1 MYVIEAKLY
10 GRIEQYRIIEEMIRA
25 AQFIRNKMLRYWMD
39 GRGIG
44 KKDLMQYNTQLRH
57 KFEWCASLNSMACQA
72 SVERAW
78 FAISRFYANC
88 KNPALKKKG
97 YPNFKKNTRSV
108 EYKTSGWKLSE
119 DRRRITFTDKFGA
132 GTFRMRGGFDLNFY
146 RVEQI
151 KRVRIIRR
159 ADGYYVQFCIKHE
172 RTEPPQLTG
181 KRIGLD
187 VGLAHF
193 YTDSNGEKIENPRHL
208 RKSEKALRRA
218 QRRVSRK
225 KKGSKNRLKAIKR
238 LGRKHLK
245 VQRQR
250 KDFAVKLARCV
261 VTSNDVVVHEDLQVR
276 NLVKNHSLA
285 KSISDA
291 GWRQFLDWLG
301 YFGKVYGKTV
311 IAVSPQYTSQEC
323 SQCGRIAKKSLSQ
336 RTHICECGC
345 VLDRDENA
353 AINIL
358 RKGLS
363 TVGQT
368 GIHAWGHDNH
378 CQLGESLS
386 DKLCD

>member
-1 MYVIEAKLY
+1 MRLS
-10 GRIEQYRIIEEMIRA
+10 
-25 AQFIRNKMLRYWMD
+25 
-39 GRGIG
+39 
-44 KKDLMQYNTQLRH
+44 TQ
-57 KFEWCASLNSMACQA
+57 WCVRLGA
-72 SVERAW
+72 ERAW
-78 FAISRFYANC
+78 LAISRFYANC

-97 YPNFKKNTRSV
+97 YPKFKKNTRSV

-119 DRRRITFTDKFGA
+119 DRRRITFTDRFGA
-132 GTFRMRGGFDLNFY
+132 GMFKMRGGFDLNFCQL
-146 RVEQI
+146 EQI
-151 KRVRIIRR
+151 KRVRVIRR
-159 ADGYYVQFCIKHE
+159 ADGSYAQFGIKHE
-172 RTEPPQLTG
+172 RVEPAQPTG
-181 KRIGLD
+181 KQIGLD

-208 RKSEKALRRA
+208 RKTEKALQRA

-238 LGRKHLK
+238 LGRKHFK

-285 KSISDA
+285 KRISDA

-301 YFGKVYGKTV
+301 YLAKVYGKTV
-311 IAVSPQYTSQEC
+311 IAVAPQYTSQEC
-323 SQCGRIAKKSLSQ
+323 SHCGRMAKKSLSQ
-336 RTHICECGC
+336 RTHVCECGC

-363 TVGQT
+363 TPGHG
-368 GIHAWGHDNH
+368 GIHAWGHDNR
-378 CQLGESLS
+378 CQLGESLP
-386 DKLCD
+386 DKLCG